1 MLMPNAKANVPAS
14 GTHPRPAG
22 CDVISIAGAPHV
34 VIRDVAKLP
43 PFLMN
48 VVSDGDVW
56 LFAGSNGGLTA
67 GRRDPDGALFP
78 YRPADQ
84 LLHEPRSSG
93 IYSLLRVDGRVWQ
106 PWAAAAP
113 SAAVTRT
120 LAKHEL
126 GCSVVYEETH
136 AGLGLR
142 CRWRIGGCS
151 AFGLVRQATIENLT
165 DRPRRIELLDG
176 WHRLL
181 PPGVGEQTYARFSYL
196 AAAYVWNELL
206 ESEGLLVSVLNSAI
220 SDRPEPAESL
230 RATVAWSVG
239 LRGRRVIVA
248 DGLEAAF
255 AAGVRPTAERT
266 ARGRFAAYL
275 VSESFQLEPEAS
287 REWFMVADTGLD
299 HASVV
304 AVRGRLA
311 GGSTGEE
318 NLTEELAEELRQA
331 FRDEALG
338 LRTRV
343 AAVDGFQATAD
354 RLATAHHASNALF
367 NIMRGGLPAAGSSC
381 PPGDLTA
388 FLAERNRTVL
398 ERHRAWA
405 ESADGRDREAVVA
418 EAARRGDRQLTR
430 LLGEYMPLSFSRR
443 HGDPSR
449 PWNRFSIHTQDAWGR
464 PVCGYAGNWRDIFQN
479 WEALGHSQPDLLPAM
494 VAVFLNAT
502 TADGYNAYR
511 ITRSGIDWE
520 VPDPADPWSHIGY
533 WGDHQIVY
541 LLRLLEALERF
552 WPGRLAAG
560 LNDERHAFAVVPY
573 RIADFAALRRDP
585 RRSIRFE
592 EAVHRRLLE
601 QEAALGSDGRLL
613 LGDDGQPLPVSLA
626 EKLLVP
632 ALVKLTNLVPGGGIW
647 LNTQRPEWNDANNAL
662 AGWGLSV
669 VTACHLRRY
678 LAFIDR
684 LLATAADAEIRLT
697 RLTLPLVEGLTTAL
711 RDGGTDG
718 KMFERLG
725 TVGAR
730 HREGV
735 YRATFDA
742 AAGAVPQDA
751 VAVALAAI
759 RGLIARGIDLLDATI
774 RANRRPDGL
783 YHAYNVLSLPAA
795 DVPEQTAATPVI
807 RHLEPMLEGQVAVL
821 SSGLLSD
828 DEAVALLTA
837 LRDSPLY
844 RPDQRSYLLQPDR
857 EPAPFLDR
865 NRLPADWR
873 DRVGRLAGLAE
884 EGAAGVIV
892 VDHGG
897 TARFHADLANAT
909 DLEAALERIDGI
921 PAAERAAVLELW
933 EEVFRHGEF
942 TGRSGSFFAFEGL
955 GSIYWH
961 MVAKLLVA
969 VQECHARAAGPARA
983 ELAAAYHRIRDGLGF
998 RKLAADYGAF
1008 PTDAYS
1014 HTPRHAGAQQPGMT
1028 GQVKEELLSRLGE
1041 LGVFVESGGL
1051 RFAPELLSPAELLA
1065 TEGRFDY
1072 VDLRG
1077 EPRSLPVP
1085 AGGLGFSICQVPV
1098 IYRFGGEATSITV
1111 RHAGRTPAVLDGSR
1125 LPAPLAEE
1133 IFRRSG
1139 AITALEVVLPGGN
1152 A

>member
-1 MLMPNAKANVPAS
+1 MLMPNAKAGGPAS
-14 GTHPRPAG
+14 GTHARPAG
-22 CDVISIAGAPHV
+22 CDVVSIAGAPHAL
-34 VIRDVAKLP
+34 IRDVAKLP

-56 LFAGSNGGLTA
+56 IFAGSNGGLTA

-93 IYSLLRVDGRVWQ
+93 IFSLLRVDGRVWQ

-113 SAAVTRT
+113 SAAVSRT

-126 GCSVVYEETH
+126 GCSVVFEETH

-181 PPGVGEQTYARFSYL
+181 PPGVGDETYAKFSYL

-206 ESEGLLVSVLNSAI
+206 EPEHLLVSVLNSAI

-230 RATVAWSVG
+230 RAAVAWSVG
-239 LRGRRVIVA
+239 LPGRRLILA
-248 DGLEAAF
+248 DGLETAF
-255 AAGVRPTAERT
+255 AAGVRPPAART
-266 ARGRFAAYL
+266 ARGRFGAYII
-275 VSESFQLEPEAS
+275 SDSFQLEPEAS

-304 AVRGRLA
+304 ALRGRLA
-311 GGSTGEE
+311 GGSAVDET
-318 NLTEELAEELRQA
+318 LAEEMRQA

-338 LRTRV
+338 LRMRV
-343 AAVDGFQATAD
+343 AAVDGFQVTAD
-354 RLATAHHASNALF
+354 RVATAHHVSNALF

-388 FLAERNRTVL
+388 FLAARNATVL
-398 ERHRAWA
+398 ERHRDWA
-405 ESADGRDREAVVA
+405 TSADGRDREVVVT
-418 EAARRGDRQLTR
+418 ESARRGDRQLTR
-430 LLGEYMPLSFSRR
+430 LLGEYMPLCFSRR

-449 PWNRFSIHTQDAWGR
+449 PWNRFSIRTRDDAGR

-479 WEALGHSQPDLLPAM
+479 WEALGHSQPALLPAM

-511 ITRSGIDWE
+511 ITREGIDWE

-541 LLRLLEALERF
+541 LLRLLEAHERF
-552 WPGRLAAG
+552 WPGRLATG
-560 LNDERHAFAVVPY
+560 LDDDRYAFAVVPY
-573 RIADFAALRRDP
+573 RIAGFDALRHDP

-592 EAVHRRLLE
+592 EGVHRRVLE
-601 QEAALGSDGRLL
+601 QTAAIGSDGRLL
-613 LGDDGQPLPVSLA
+613 LGADGQPLPVSLA

-632 ALVKLTNLVPGGGIW
+632 PLVKLTNLVPGGGVW

-678 LAFIDR
+678 LSFIDR
-684 LLATAADAEIRLT
+684 LLATAADTEIRLS
-697 RLTLPLVEGLTTAL
+697 RLTLPLVEGLAAAL
-711 RDGGTDG
+711 RSGGTDG
-718 KMFERLG
+718 EMFERLG

-730 HREGV
+730 HRDGV
-735 YRATFDA
+735 YRATFDEGAEAVPRDA
-742 AAGAVPQDA
+742 AAA
-751 VAVALAAI
+751 VAPAAI
-759 RGLIARGIDLLDATI
+759 RGLIARGIDLLDETI
-774 RANRRPDGL
+774 LANRRPDGL

-795 DVPEQTAATPVI
+795 DLPGQAAADPVI
-807 RHLEPMLEGQVAVL
+807 RRLEPMLEGQVAVL

-828 DEAVALLTA
+828 DEAVGLLAA

-857 EPAPFLDR
+857 EPAPFLER
-865 NRLPADWR
+865 NRLPPDWR
-873 DRVGRLAGLAE
+873 DRVGRLAALVE
-884 EGAAGVIV
+884 DGAAGVIV
-892 VDHGG
+892 VDDGG

-955 GSIYWH
+955 GSTYWH

-998 RKLAADYGAF
+998 RKSAAEYGAF

-1014 HTPRHAGAQQPGMT
+1014 HSPRHAGAQQPGMT

-1051 RFAPELLSPAELLA
+1051 RFAPELLSADELLP
-1065 TEGRFDY
+1065 TEGRLEY
-1072 VDLRG
+1072 VDVTG
-1077 EPRSLPVP
+1077 ASRSLCVP
-1085 AGGLGFSICQVPV
+1085 AGGLAFSFCQVPV
-1098 IYRFGGEATSITV
+1098 IYRFGGEAASITV
-1111 RHAGRTPAVLDGSR
+1111 RHAGRAPAVLSGNR
-1125 LPAPLAEE
+1125 LPAPLAGE

-1139 AITALEVVLPGGN
+1139 EITALEVGLPGGN